1 MVTSRMLREKTWGSS
16 GMSSYLTPQL
26 SLVIVATIMII
37 LEAQHGDMQH
47 GTTFEILSTQDV
59 LDEGESAVAHVG

>member
-1 MVTSRMLREKTWGSS
+1 
-16 GMSSYLTPQL
+16 MSSYLTLQL